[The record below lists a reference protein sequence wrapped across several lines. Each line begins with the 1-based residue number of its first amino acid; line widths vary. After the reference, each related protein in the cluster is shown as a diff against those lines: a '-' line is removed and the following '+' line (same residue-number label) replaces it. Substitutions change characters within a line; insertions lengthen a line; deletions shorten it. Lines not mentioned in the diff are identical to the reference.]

1 MIMREVI
8 KLQAHYLESRILS
21 IHMDNDA
28 ELSSWASIT
37 CMALR
42 IEVQHSIPYVHTQNG
57 LARSIIQ
64 RIKLIAR
71 PFLLNCNYQLDVGV
85 IQLYTL
91 FND

>member
-1 MIMREVI
+1 MKVKFYQFAWSTM
-8 KLQAHYLESRILS
+8 Q
-21 IHMDNDA
+21 N
-28 ELSSWASIT
+28 SSHVASMT

-57 LARSIIQ
+57 LARSIIH

-71 PFLLNCNYQLDVGV
+71 PLLLNCNYQLDVGV
-85 IQLYTL
+85 MQLYTL

>member
-1 MIMREVI
+1 MKVKFYQFAWTMMQNPPHV
-8 KLQAHYLESRILS
+8 
-21 IHMDNDA
+21 
-28 ELSSWASIT
+28 ASMT

-42 IEVQHSIPYVHTQNG
+42 IEVQHSVPYVHTQNG

-71 PFLLNCNYQLDVGV
+71 PLLINCNYQLDVGV
-85 IQLYTL
+85 MQLYTL